1 MLNPLMKTVYFGFL
15 LFILILPMANV
26 FADELTLNIDNAIYE
41 KSDFISV
48 WGTTEFDSVFI
59 SIKDPDGNNVW
70 NERLNSDDENN
81 FSTLI
86 IAGIGGWQKSGNY
99 LVVSESGDFTESV
112 KFFYDSG
119 AQVNPP
125 SAVSDYYVS
134 SDDLYLAFAIAI
146 IAVSGIFIYLARHII
161 LRKKTSNDY
170 VKLDSKK
177 NRDYEKYHS
186 EWSEEEI
193 FGSHKPNTEAKEFR
207 EMYTDNSLPNY
218 YLILGLTNDSSQTE
232 IKNQYRKLAKQYHP
246 DKNKDSS
253 EEKMAQINKA
263 YEVLSDKKLKSE
275 YDKFCKLL

>member
-1 MLNPLMKTVYFGFL
+1 MKPLMKTVYFGFL
-15 LFILILPMANV
+15 FSILILPIGNV
-26 FADELTLNIDNAIYE
+26 FADELTLNIDKAIYE
-41 KSDFISV
+41 KSDFISI
-48 WGTTEFDSVFI
+48 WGFTEFDSVFI
-59 SIKDPDGNNVW
+59 SVKDPDGNNVW
-70 NERLNSDDENN
+70 NESLKPNEQNE

-99 LVVSESGDFTESV
+99 LLVVESGDSSEFV

-134 SDDLYLAFAIAI
+134 ADDLYLTFAIAI
-146 IAVSGIFIYLARHII
+146 IIVVGIFIYLARHII
-161 LRKKTSNDY
+161 LRKKTSYDY

-177 NRDYEKYHS
+177 DRDYEKYHS

-193 FGSHKPNTEAKEFR
+193 FGTHKRNTKAKEFR
-207 EMYTDNSLPNY
+207 EMYNDNSLPNY
-218 YLILGLTNDSSQTE
+218 YLVLGLTNDSSQSE
-232 IKNQYRKLAKQYHP
+232 IKNQYRQLAKQYHP
-246 DKNKDSS
+246 DRNSDST

-263 YEVLSDKKLKSE
+263 YEILSDKKLKSE

>member
-1 MLNPLMKTVYFGFL
+1 MKPVYFGVLFFL
-15 LFILILPMANV
+15 LMLPITNAL
-26 FADELTLNIDNAIYE
+26 AAELTLNIDKEIYE

-48 WGTTEFDSVFI
+48 WGSSDLDSVFI
-59 SIKDPDGNNVW
+59 SVKDPDGNNVW
-70 NERLNSDDENN
+70 NESLKSDDENN
-81 FSTLI
+81 FSTLV

-99 LVVSESGDFTESV
+99 LVIAESGANTENV

-134 SDDLYLAFAIAI
+134 AEDLYLTFAIAI
-146 IAVSGIFIYLARHII
+146 IIVLGVFIYLARHII
-161 LRKKTSNDY
+161 LRTKTSYDN

-193 FGSHKPNTEAKEFR
+193 FGSHKRNTEAKEFR
-207 EMYTDNSLPNY
+207 EMYNDNSLPNY
-218 YLILGLTNDSSQTE
+218 YLILGLTNDSTQSE

-246 DKNKDSS
+246 DRNKNSS
-253 EEKMAQINKA
+253 EETMTQINKA
-263 YEVLSDKKLKSE
+263 YEILSDKKLKDE

>member
-1 MLNPLMKTVYFGFL
+1 M
-15 LFILILPMANV
+15 
-26 FADELTLNIDNAIYE
+26 
-41 KSDFISV
+41 
-48 WGTTEFDSVFI
+48 DSVFI

-70 NERLNSDDENN
+70 NESLKSDTQNK

-99 LVVSESGDFTESV
+99 LVIAESGDDV
-112 KFFYDSG
+112 ANAKFFYDSG

-134 SDDLYLAFAIAI
+134 AEDLYFTFAIAI
-146 IAVSGIFIYLARHII
+146 IIVIGIFIYLARHII
-161 LRKKTSNDY
+161 LRKKTSYDN

-177 NRDYEKYHS
+177 DRDYEKYHS

-193 FGSHKPNTEAKEFR
+193 FGSRKTNTDAKEFR
-207 EMYTDNSLPNY
+207 EMYNDNSLPNY
-218 YLILGLTNDSSQTE
+218 YLILGLTDDSSQYE

-246 DKNKDSS
+246 DRNKDAS

-263 YEVLSDKKLKSE
+263 YEVLSDKKLKEE
-275 YDKFCKLL
+275 YDKFCKLM

>member
-1 MLNPLMKTVYFGFL
+1 MKSICLG
-15 LFILILPMANV
+15 ILIFFLVLPVTDV
-26 FADELTLNIDNAIYE
+26 FGTEFTLNIDKAIYE

-48 WGTTEFDSVFI
+48 WGSSDLDSVFI

-70 NERLNSDDENN
+70 NESLKSDTQNK

-99 LVVSESGDFTESV
+99 LVIAESGDDIANA

-134 SDDLYLAFAIAI
+134 AEDLYLTFAIAI
-146 IAVSGIFIYLARHII
+146 IIVIGIFIYLARHII
-161 LRKKTSNDY
+161 LRKKTSYDN

-177 NRDYEKYHS
+177 DRDYEKYHS

-193 FGSHKPNTEAKEFR
+193 FGSRKTNTDAKEFR
-207 EMYTDNSLPNY
+207 EMYNDNSLPNY
-218 YLILGLTNDSSQTE
+218 YLILGLTNDSSQYE

-246 DKNKDSS
+246 DRNKDSS

-263 YEVLSDKKLKSE
+263 YEILSDKKLKEE
-275 YDKFCKLL
+275 YDKFCKLM

>member
-1 MLNPLMKTVYFGFL
+1 MNFLMKTIHFGILFL
-15 LFILILPMANV
+15 ILILPMTHAFAN
-26 FADELTLNIDNAIYE
+26 ELTLNIDKAIYE

-48 WGTTEFDSVFI
+48 WGSTELNSVFI
-59 SIKDPDGNNVW
+59 SVKDPDGNNVW
-70 NERLNSDDENN
+70 NERLTSDDENK

-99 LVVSESGDFTESV
+99 LVVAESGDYTSNA

-134 SDDLYLAFAIAI
+134 AEDLYLTFVIAI
-146 IAVSGIFIYLARHII
+146 IIVAGIFIYLARHII
-161 LRKKTSNDY
+161 LRTKTSYDD

-193 FGSHKPNTEAKEFR
+193 FGSHKSNTEAKEFR
-207 EMYTDNSLPNY
+207 EMYNDDSLPNY
-218 YLILGLTNDSSQTE
+218 YLILGLTNDSSHAE

-246 DKNKDSS
+246 DRNKNSS
-253 EEKMAQINKA
+253 EEKMAEINKA
-263 YEVLSDKKLKSE
+263 YEVLSDKKLKTE

>member
-1 MLNPLMKTVYFGFL
+1 MDPLMKTVYFAIL
-15 LFILILPMANV
+15 LFILILPVTDA
-26 FADELTLNIDNAIYE
+26 FADELTLNIDKTIYE

-48 WGTTEFDSVFI
+48 WGSTEFDSVFI

-70 NERLNSDDENN
+70 NESLKPDAENK

-86 IAGIGGWQKSGNY
+86 IAGIGTWQTSGNY
-99 LVVSESGDFTESV
+99 LVIAESGDNITNV

-125 SAVSDYYVS
+125 SAVSDYYIS
-134 SDDLYLAFAIAI
+134 SEDLYLTFTVAI
-146 IAVSGIFIYLARHII
+146 IIVAGIFIYLARHII
-161 LRKKTSNDY
+161 LRKKTSYDY

-177 NRDYEKYHS
+177 DRDYEKYHS

-193 FGSHKPNTEAKEFR
+193 FGSRKINTEAKEFR
-207 EMYTDNSLPNY
+207 EMYDDNSLPNY
-218 YLILGLTNDSSQTE
+218 YLVLGLTNDSPQSE

-263 YEVLSDKKLKSE
+263 YEVLSDKKLKAE

>member
-1 MLNPLMKTVYFGFL
+1 MKIIYLGFVFFL
-15 LFILILPMANV
+15 LILPITNV
-26 FADELTLNIDNAIYE
+26 FADELTLNLDKSIYE

-48 WGTTEFDSVFI
+48 WGSSNLDSVFI
-59 SIKDPDGNNVW
+59 SVKDPDGNNVW
-70 NERLNSDDENN
+70 NESLKTDNENK

-86 IAGIGGWQKSGNY
+86 IAGIGGWHTSGNY
-99 LVVSESGDFTESV
+99 IILAESGDNVVNT

-134 SDDLYLAFAIAI
+134 PEDLYLTFAIVI
-146 IAVSGIFIYLARHII
+146 IIVTVIFIYLARHII
-161 LRKKTSNDY
+161 LRKKTSYDDT
-170 VKLDSKK
+170 KLDSKK
-177 NRDYEKYHS
+177 DRDYEKYHS

-193 FGSHKPNTEAKEFR
+193 FGTHKRNTDAKEFR
-207 EMYTDNSLPNY
+207 EMYNDNSLPNY
-218 YLILGLTNDSSQTE
+218 YLILGLTNDSSQSE

-246 DKNKDSS
+246 DRNKNSS
-253 EEKMAQINKA
+253 EEKMAEINKA

>member
-1 MLNPLMKTVYFGFL
+1 MKKIIFGIAF
-15 LFILILPMANV
+15 FVLIFPITNV
-26 FADELTLNIDNAIYE
+26 FADDLTLNIDKTIYE

-48 WGTTEFDSVFI
+48 WGSTPLDSVFI
-59 SIKDPDGNNVW
+59 SVKDPDGNNVW
-70 NERLNSDDENN
+70 NESLNSDDENK

-86 IAGIGGWQKSGNY
+86 IAGIGGWAKSGNY
-99 LVVSESGDFTESV
+99 LVVAESGNYVAST

-134 SDDLYLAFAIAI
+134 SEDLYLTFIIAI
-146 IAVSGIFIYLARHII
+146 IVVAGIFIYLARHII
-161 LRKKTSNDY
+161 LRKKTSYDY
-170 VKLDSKK
+170 AKLDSKK

-186 EWSEEEI
+186 EWSEEET
-193 FGSHKPNTEAKEFR
+193 FGSHKSNTEAKEFR
-207 EMYTDNSLPNY
+207 EMFNDNSLPNY
-218 YLILGLTNDSSQTE
+218 YLVLGLTNDSSQLE

-246 DKNKDSS
+246 DRNKDSS

-263 YEVLSDKKLKSE
+263 YEILSDKKLRAE

>member
-1 MLNPLMKTVYFGFL
+1 MKLIYFGFL
-15 LFILILPMANV
+15 LFISISSVTNA
-26 FADELTLNIDNAIYE
+26 FADELTLNIDKTIYE

-48 WGTTEFDSVFI
+48 WGSSQFDSVFI
-59 SIKDPDGNNVW
+59 SITDSDGNNVW
-70 NERLNSDDENN
+70 NERLNPDSKNN

-99 LVVSESGDFTESV
+99 LVIAESGDSITNA
-112 KFFYDSG
+112 KFFYDAG

-134 SDDLYLAFAIAI
+134 SEDLYLTFTIVI
-146 IAVSGIFIYLARHII
+146 IIVAGIFIYLARHII
-161 LRKKTSNDY
+161 LRKKTSYDDI
-170 VKLDSKK
+170 KLDSKK

-193 FGSHKPNTEAKEFR
+193 FGSHKSNTEAKEFR
-207 EMYTDNSLPNY
+207 EMYNDNSLPNY
-218 YLILGLTNDSSQTE
+218 YLVLGLTNDSSQAE

-246 DKNKDSS
+246 DRNKDSS
-253 EEKMAQINKA
+253 EEKMAEINKA
-263 YEVLSDKKLKSE
+263 YEVLSDKKLKTE